1 MSKIQVFL
9 PNQTEP
15 SLHVPR
21 TKADSLIRWGKHI
34 WIGPN
39 AILRIAG
46 IQHQANP
53 ADNRWPLAE
62 LPGLR
67 FVLRSRT
74 MPILPSQ
81 QEFSL

>member
-1 MSKIQVFL
+1 MLKVQVFL
-9 PNQTEP
+9 PNQSEP
-15 SLHVPR
+15 SLHVHY
-21 TKADSLIRWGKHI
+21 TKAKSLVRWGRHV

-39 AILRIAG
+39 AILRISG

-74 MPILPSQ
+74 EPILPSQ